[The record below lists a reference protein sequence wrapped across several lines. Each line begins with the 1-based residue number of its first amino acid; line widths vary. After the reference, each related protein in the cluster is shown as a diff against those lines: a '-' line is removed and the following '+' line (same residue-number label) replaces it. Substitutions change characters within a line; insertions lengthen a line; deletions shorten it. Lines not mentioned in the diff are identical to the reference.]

1 MPTYEYRCNACGHR
15 FEKLQKFS
23 DDPIRTCPA
32 CDEDEA
38 ERLISSGA
46 GLVFKGSGFY
56 ATDYKKSSRPPGGKE
71 GGDDGGSSGDADG
84 GGSGP
89 SGAGGTEDAG
99 GGDGRT

>member
-56 ATDYKKSSRPPGGKE
+56 ATDYKKSSRPPEGKE
-71 GGDDGGSSGDADG
+71 GGDDGGSSGDADD
-84 GGSGP
+84 GSGP
-89 SGAGGTEDAG
+89 SGAGGTKDADG
-99 GGDGRT
+99 GGGPT